1 MKTKSNQQPV
11 HRPLTIL
18 IENVCIIL
26 IEKLRTLAGKISLGF
41 IYPEA
46 EFTREEVWTFVRDYD
61 RALEDLLNLHT

>member
-26 IEKLRTLAGKISLGF
+26 IEKLSSLEGKLSLGF

-46 EFTREEVWTFVRDYD
+46 EFTREEVRTFVRKYD
-61 RALEDLLNLHT
+61 VALERLLSL

>member
-26 IEKLRTLAGKISLGF
+26 IENLRTLEGKISLGF

-46 EFTREEVWTFVRDYD
+46 EFTREEVWTFLREYD
-61 RALEDLLNLHT
+61 VALERLLSL